1 MSSLPISATSAPAL
15 PGVTFGSHHH
25 GGHGA
30 RVDSENLLSAGE
42 PGELPAGVG
51 QGLMSTVFQAL
62 QQLLPVQISAAAP
75 AVVPTSQPL
84 TPAQYQITNNS
95 APIRALDPVGGRLN
109 VRA

>member
-1 MSSLPISATSAPAL
+1 MSSLPISAASAAAL
-15 PGVTFGSHHH
+15 PEVTFGSHHH

-30 RVDSENLLSAGE
+30 RVDSESLLSAGQ

-51 QGLMSTVFQAL
+51 QGLMSDVFQAL

-75 AVVPTSQPL
+75 AVVPTPHPL
-84 TPAQYQITNNS
+84 MQAQYQITNNS
-95 APIRALDPVGGRLN
+95 GPIRALDPVGGHLN

>member
-1 MSSLPISATSAPAL
+1 MSSLPLSATSAPAL

-30 RVDSENLLSAGE
+30 RVDSENLLSAGQ

-51 QGLMSTVFQAL
+51 QGLMSDVFQAL

-75 AVVPTSQPL
+75 MVMPISHPSIQ
-84 TPAQYQITNNS
+84 AQYQNTNNS
-95 APIRALDPVGGRLN
+95 GPIRALDPVGGHLN